1 MRRGTTEQVEGGR
14 LRQELQEGTKQTA
27 SRLQSRTPPPLP
39 PKPIEVRN
47 DPKTNLEGEEA

>member
-27 SRLQSRTPPPLP
+27 SRLQSRTPPPP